1 MHRCGS
7 GLCLLM
13 TITFAIALTG
23 CLGNS
28 TPNSSTG
35 GVQNVSLNPAAN
47 FSMDVGKSQ
56 VFTATATDAN
66 GRPVLGS
73 TQFSVT
79 IPPGASGPAP
89 LSVASNGNAC
99 AGAWDAQVAIC
110 SPGTP
115 GIALVT
121 AVVNGVSSQPTTVYV
136 HFHVDSLQI
145 MPAQQTQPPFDCFSQ
160 DQTWLYQG
168 SAYSNNLDI
177 TTSVGP
183 LNWAVTNAAVL
194 KTANLFPNMPLNQ
207 VQITASTPGVTQLYA
222 SVSGTNSNVLPITT
236 CLIQYVR
243 LQAQGLSGSST
254 TVNTGTTV
262 TLQATAVDTL
272 GFTLT
277 KPPLTWGTDN
287 PEVASFA
294 SLNTTTGINSVSAR
308 ANLGG
313 ANLTASCT
321 PPSCNV
327 GVLPAIPVYS
337 SGGQLSS
344 TNPQSGYG
352 AISLNVTTTSKPPTY
367 TAWAATDMCQD
378 AAGCQSVIFSVLPG
392 ITPIGITL
400 NVPRTPN
407 SLMFNYKTGPRAY
420 LGSNQGL
427 MYFDA
432 GSSSHGAVTTVSN
445 STTPCN
451 VALCGTVKAI
461 SNDGKQVVVSDDVS
475 ATPQVY
481 IYNGSTQGITDLVL
495 PSVVQSASFSPDQ
508 SKIFLLT
515 NANTLFVYSTV
526 DALGQ
531 VPAVTSGT
539 DVGFSA
545 DGSFAYVAASSGGSG
560 SVSAYSMCSVAGAP
574 TVELANSPVAT
585 AGIPLRIF
593 PSPNIQ
599 ATTDF
604 ITQSVYALEPPNV
617 QVLTAQFTQNPV
629 VYDKDFCVPPSLFS
643 FTAGSVYNLGQ
654 GTFIPLYSR
663 LVANGSQIIIVAKKN
678 PSVLIFNIAN
688 GTTTSVPLVNN
699 GDPLAASSSTDGGQV
714 YVAACDQYNTANPP
728 ACIAGSVH
736 IVNTVTQGDFQQ
748 VPFINNGTNNMCNNV
763 GQNAPLCVA
772 DMIAIQPQ

>member
-35 GVQNVSLNPAAN
+35 GVQNVSLNPVSN

-99 AGAWDAQVAIC
+99 AGTWDAQVAIC

-115 GIALVT
+115 GIAQVT

-145 MPAQQTQPPFDCFSQ
+145 MPAQQTQPPFNCFSQ

-168 SAYSNNLDI
+168 IAYSNNLDI

-194 KTANLFPNMPLNQ
+194 KTANLLPNMPLNQ
-207 VQITASTPGVTQLYA
+207 VQITASAPGVTQLFA

-254 TVNTGTTV
+254 TVNTGTTL

-277 KPPLTWGTDN
+277 KPPLTWATDN

-294 SLNTTTGINSVSAR
+294 SLNTTTGTNSVSAR

-321 PPSCNV
+321 PPSCNI
-327 GVLPAIPVYS
+327 GVLPAIPVYA

-344 TNPQSGYG
+344 TNSQVGYG
-352 AISLNVTTTSKPPTY
+352 TISVNVTTTSNAPIY
-367 TAWAATDMCQD
+367 TAWAATNMCLNLS
-378 AAGCQSVIFSVLPG
+378 GCQSVTFPVTPG
-392 ITPIGITL
+392 ITPIGTIL

-407 SLMFNYKTGPRAY
+407 SFMFNYQSAPRAY
-420 LGSNQGL
+420 IGSNQGL
-427 MYFDA
+427 MFFDS
-432 GSSSHGAVTTVSN
+432 GSSSKGVVPVTA

-451 VALCGTVKAI
+451 VSLCGTVVAI
-461 SNDGKQVVVSDDVS
+461 SNDGKQAVVSDDVS

-481 IYNGSTQGITDLVL
+481 IFNGSTQATTDLVL
-495 PSVVQSASFSPDQ
+495 PNVVRAAAFSPDQ

-515 NANTLFVYSTV
+515 DANTLFVYSTV

-539 DVGFSA
+539 DVAFSA

-593 PSPNIQ
+593 PAPNVQ
-599 ATTDF
+599 ATTDS
-604 ITQSVYALEPPNV
+604 ITQNVYALEPPNV
-617 QVLTAQFTQNPV
+617 QVLTAQYTQNPV
-629 VYDKDFCVPPSLFS
+629 VYDQNVCIPPSLFS
-643 FTAGSVYNLGQ
+643 FTAGTTYNLGQ
-654 GTFIPLYSR
+654 GVFIPLYAR
-663 LVANGSQIIIVAKKN
+663 LVANGSQIIIVAQKN

-699 GDPLAASSSTDGGQV
+699 GDPLAASASTDGGQV
-714 YVAACDQYNTANPP
+714 YVGACDQYQPDGKTCA
-728 ACIAGSVH
+728 AGSVH
-736 IVNTVTQGDFQQ
+736 IVDTVSRGDFQQ
-748 VPFINNGTNNMCNNV
+748 VPFINNSTNNMCSDL
-763 GQNAPLCVA
+763 GQNAPFCVA
-772 DMIAIQPQ
+772 NLIAIQPK